1 MQLQPLTLNDKP
13 VFDAYVHRTC
23 PRLSSYAFAPLYIW
37 QDHFAFYWVEL
48 AGYLCIFA
56 KQNDDYFMPILPM
69 PYETES
75 RTYLNVINKAY
86 QFMVESSRNP
96 HIARIENVPQEMLS
110 LFGATCNPKL
120 VTQKFNKIGFCAT
133 LKETEYLYET
143 EALGR
148 LSGNRYK
155 SKRSA
160 LQTLLLRVTRRR
172 YSVRIA
178 PPIAIRVSHAMTH
191 GEPHVRRN
199 VTTMSIARCLTIRGL
214 HTELPSHMQ
223 THSDFSAGLSVST
236 ARLEGYT
243 FGYPL
248 NADTFCVLFEVTDL
262 NTKGLAQ
269 FIYREFCS
277 ELMGK
282 YRWINAM
289 DDSGLE
295 NLRRVKHS
303 YHPIRLIPSYNVLR
317 SADIRLS

>member
-48 AGYLCIFA
+48 AGHLCIFA

-160 LQTLLLRVTRRR
+160 YNAFVARYPSAILSPYCATDRDACFARYDAWRTARATQCDDDVYCAMLDDSRSAHRIAITHADALGLLGRV
-172 YSVRIA
+172 VRINGE
-178 PPIAIRVSHAMTH
+178 IR
-191 GEPHVRRN
+191 
-199 VTTMSIARCLTIRGL
+199 
-214 HTELPSHMQ
+214 
-223 THSDFSAGLSVST
+223 
-236 ARLEGYT
+236 GYT

-317 SADIRLS
+317 SVDIRLS